1 MTNSPRDPV
10 REFLRRSGAP
20 SGIVA
25 QGFRGLVE
33 HWEAVVERIVG
44 GNDQGLDDYLND
56 MDTRQLLENAREL
69 VPAEI
74 EAMFADRIAGADLRL
89 RRQLVPAGRCLWGAI
104 VAADEGWREDRNWWY
119 FERPRAPG
127 PMLQKDLDRS

>member
-1 MTNSPRDPV
+1 VTNSPPDPV

-33 HWEAVVERIVG
+33 HWVAAVGRIVG
-44 GNDQGLDDYLND
+44 GNDQSLDDYLND

-69 VPAEI
+69 VPDEI
-74 EAMFADRIAGADLRL
+74 EAMFSARIAEADLRL

-104 VAADEGWREDRNWWY
+104 VAADEGWREGRNWWY

>member
-1 MTNSPRDPV
+1 VTSTPRDPV
-10 REFLRRSGAP
+10 RDYLRRSGAP

-33 HWEAVVERIVG
+33 HWEQVVERITAG
-44 GNDQGLDDYLND
+44 QDQSLEDYLND
-56 MDTRQLLENAREL
+56 MDTRQLLENARGL

-74 EAMFADRIAGADLRL
+74 GAMFSPRIHDADHRL
-89 RRQLVPAGRCLWGAI
+89 RRDLVPAGRCLWGKI
-104 VAADEGWREDRNWWY
+104 VAADQGWREERNWWY

-127 PMLQKDLDRS
+127 PMLQHDLDRS